1 MDSKNT
7 KLLLVGLGSFML
19 VLLQVKVFQ
28 ESIGF
33 LNFVGITLVG
43 DIFFYLSGLLS
54 FVGVVVFVITAFK
67 LIRYNVK
74 YKEAIP
80 NVSQKGEI

>member
-28 ESIGF
+28 DSIGF

-67 LIRYNVK
+67 LIRYNIK
-74 YKEAIP
+74 
-80 NVSQKGEI
+80 

>member
-7 KLLLVGLGSFML
+7 KLLLVDLGSFML

-28 ESIGF
+28 DSIGF

-74 YKEAIP
+74 
-80 NVSQKGEI
+80 

>member
-28 ESIGF
+28 DSIGF

-74 YKEAIP
+74 
-80 NVSQKGEI
+80 

>member
-28 ESIGF
+28 DSIGF
-33 LNFVGITLVG
+33 LNFVGITLIG

-54 FVGVVVFVITAFK
+54 FVGIVVFVITAFK

-74 YKEAIP
+74 
-80 NVSQKGEI
+80 